1 MADLIITPE
10 LLASTGIQVPDD
22 QIDSLLD
29 YMNDVLEERVGE
41 GVVELLDDEELEE
54 LVLLQE
60 NGSDADIHAWIQTHI
75 TDLDEVIQDEIDIL
89 LGEAAEHQEAF
100 SALNSEDS

>member
-1 MADLIITPE
+1 MEDNTITPA
-10 LLASTGIQVPDD
+10 LLASTGIEVPEN
-22 QIDSLLD
+22 QINSLLD
-29 YMNDVLEERVGE
+29 YMNDVLQERVSE
-41 GVVELLDDEELEE
+41 AVVELLDDDELEE

-60 NGSDADIHAWIQTHI
+60 KGSDQNIYAWIQAHV

-100 SALNSEDS
+100 SMQDSDES